1 MDFTSLNNS
10 EKKRTLIALLI
21 TMANADLE
29 LHPNEAVYIF
39 TFAKQVGLTQ
49 EDVIEI
55 SKTYNKMSLEIPKAD
70 VQRVEYFLYALTVM
84 KADGDISKDEEHT
97 AMKIALTLGIRQAMA
112 HDIIEMQRYE
122 LEDGFDPERLNEII
136 LKYVN

>member
-39 TFAKQVGLTQ
+39 TFAKQIGLNR
-49 EDVIEI
+49 ENVIEI
-55 SKTYNKMSLEIPKAD
+55 SKSYNKMNLEIPKAD
-70 VQRVEYFLYALTVM
+70 VQRVEYFLYVLTVM
-84 KADGDISKDEEHT
+84 KADGEISKEEEHT

-112 HDIIEMQRYE
+112 QDIVEMQRKE
-122 LEDGFDPERLNEII
+122 IEDGFNPERLNEII